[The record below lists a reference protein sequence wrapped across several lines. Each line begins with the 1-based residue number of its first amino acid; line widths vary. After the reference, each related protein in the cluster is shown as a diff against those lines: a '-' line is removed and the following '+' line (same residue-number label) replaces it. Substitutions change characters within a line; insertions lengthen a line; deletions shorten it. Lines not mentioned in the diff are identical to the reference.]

1 MSQGCVSAIA
11 ALSQSVSDGRYVHIG
26 ERTAQRAIGGSGAG
40 KADQPLSENC
50 EGSRLVSVLHRQP
63 IDGESPDQALP
74 ADSAKGK
81 APSWRPKRTTCPEC
95 NQEFQPVHVRQ
106 SFCSNEHKAAFHN
119 RATVRGRMLV
129 PVAMA
134 ARITRDGC
142 AGDTDTG
149 KRARRDS
156 RRLIDKWAKEDREA
170 GRMSMVEYMRQ
181 RHAIGY

>member
-1 MSQGCVSAIA
+1 M
-11 ALSQSVSDGRYVHIG
+11 
-26 ERTAQRAIGGSGAG
+26 T
-40 KADQPLSENC
+40 
-50 EGSRLVSVLHRQP
+50 SVLHEQLVDP
-63 IDGESPDQALP
+63 VTSEGVPP

-119 RATVRGRMLV
+119 RATVRGRTLV

-134 ARITRDGC
+134 SRITRDGC

-181 RHAIGY
+181 RHVIGY

>member
-1 MSQGCVSAIA
+1 M
-11 ALSQSVSDGRYVHIG
+11 
-26 ERTAQRAIGGSGAG
+26 
-40 KADQPLSENC
+40 
-50 EGSRLVSVLHRQP
+50 SVLHRQP
-63 IDGESPDQALP
+63 IDGESPEEAP
-74 ADSAKGK
+74 AADSAKAK
-81 APSWRPKRTTCPEC
+81 TPSWRPKRATCPEC

-134 ARITRDGC
+134 SRITRDGC

-181 RHAIGY
+181 RHAIGYCRGLRAQKKAGAEASACSSICCRNLFGRSLWPCVDG